1 MNKLFISTYNEIIL
15 IALINNNKI
24 IQELKKETYKNH
36 SEYIVPMIQEILL
49 SNDLTTKDLNEII
62 VVNGPGS
69 FTGTRLGVTDAK
81 MLAYT
86 LNIPIKTIS
95 SIEAIAFSHEEE
107 NKIIEIPDSKG
118 KYLGIFENNKLIN
131 EIIYLKNEE
140 ATEYIKQ
147 YNYPIF
153 TNNDIKL
160 NKIIDKLE
168 QIEYTEVHNVNPI
181 YIKKIEA
188 LNDK

>member
-15 IALINNNKI
+15 IALIKETKL
-24 IQELKKETYKNH
+24 IQELKKETYKSH
-36 SEYIVPMIQEILL
+36 SEFIVPMIQEILTK
-49 SNDLTTKDLNEII
+49 NNLTPKDLNEII

-86 LNIPIKTIS
+86 LNIPIKTIT
-95 SIEAIAFSHEEE
+95 SIEAIAYSHDEE
-107 NKIIEIPDSKG
+107 NKIIEVSDSKG
-118 KYLGIFENNKLIN
+118 KYLGLFENNSLVN
-131 EIIYLKNEE
+131 EIIYLNNEE
-140 ATEYIKQ
+140 AQEFIKQ
-147 YNYPIF
+147 YNYQVYSDNKI
-153 TNNDIKL
+153 DL
-160 NKIIDKLE
+160 NKFIDKLE
-168 QIEYTEVHNVNPI
+168 DIEYTNVHNVNPI